1 MSVLQTQEAL
11 FSKDLNF
18 AMSII

>member
-1 MSVLQTQEAL
+1 MSVLQIQEEL